1 MNEMANEP
9 ETTTETPKNATPP
22 QVPWP
27 KQPEESVPLYSGIA
41 RLMRSSTAWVA
52 LAAIIGIIVLN
63 VLGRIES
70 GKALDAVVTIVLAY
84 IAKVAVEDGAEKL
97 RLVRRGGV
105 PPAVA
110 QSLLPLLME
119 ALQHLGRLTKGDTTP
134 ISIQMS
140 EKDVASVMR
149 EGQTEEEKK

>member
-1 MNEMANEP
+1 MANAP
-9 ETTTETPKNATPP
+9 ETTTETPQNVTPP

-27 KQPEESVPLYSGIA
+27 KQPEEGVPLYSGIA

-52 LAAIIGIIVLN
+52 LAAIIGIIVMN
-63 VLGRIES
+63 VLGHIES

-105 PPAVA
+105 PSAVA

-119 ALQHLGRLTKGDTTP
+119 ALQHLARITTQGATSP
-134 ISIQMS
+134 IAIRMS
-140 EKDVASVMR
+140 EKDFASLVR

>member
-1 MNEMANEP
+1 
-9 ETTTETPKNATPP
+9 
-22 QVPWP
+22 
-27 KQPEESVPLYSGIA
+27 
-41 RLMRSSTAWVA
+41 MRSSTAWVA
-52 LAAIIGIIVLN
+52 LAAIIGIIVMN
-63 VLGRIES
+63 VLGHIES

-105 PPAVA
+105 PSAVA

-119 ALQHLGRLTKGDTTP
+119 ALQHLARITTQGATSP
-134 ISIQMS
+134 IAIRMS
-140 EKDVASVMR
+140 EKDFASLVR